1 MGAEKSAVLV
11 LGSSN
16 VDVVVRVESLP
27 RPGETVLGKGRRE
40 HWGGKGANQA
50 LAARRAGAEVR
61 FVTMLGGDPAGDAY
75 LRRLTESGLSP
86 EGVLRC
92 DSPTGAALILVDD
105 EGENQIAVVPGA
117 NALLTPGRMR
127 REPGLLDFGA
137 VVLAQ
142 LEVPASSVAAAF
154 RAGRRRGARNV
165 LNPAPAA
172 GGSPK
177 ELFRLADVL
186 APNETEAAELAG
198 LDGAPASD
206 VEFLRAARALRALG
220 PSRVVITAGRRGAFL
235 LDGSGACWTR
245 PPRRGEGGG
254 RDRCR
259 GRFLRR
265 AGGQA
270 GGGRG
275 DGRGRSLRR
284 RRGGLLREKARRAGG
299 SALASG
305 DSEDAKH
312 GAPKTDSG
320 RLTSSRNPHR
330 VHGRRRGM
338 GEASPRTIMSPRR

>member
-27 RPGETVLGKGRRE
+27 RPGETVLGEGRRE

-75 LRRLTESGLSP
+75 LRRLTESGLPP

-92 DSPTGAALILVDD
+92 ESPTGAALILVDD

-127 REPGLLDFGA
+127 RKPGLLDFGA

-172 GGSPK
+172 GDSPK

-206 VEFLRAARALRALG
+206 AEFLRAARALRALG

-245 PPRRGEGGG
+245 PPAGVKAADATGAGDAFCGALAARLAEGAEMGEAV
-254 RDRCR
+254 
-259 GRFLRR
+259 RFAVA
-265 AGGQA
+265 AGA
-270 GGGRG
+270 C
-275 DGRGRSLRR
+275 SVR
-284 RRGGLLREKARRAGG
+284 RRGAQEGLPSRRGILKMRSMVRQKRIRAG
-299 SALASG
+299 
-305 DSEDAKH
+305 
-312 GAPKTDSG
+312 
-320 RLTSSRNPHR
+320 
-330 VHGRRRGM
+330 
-338 GEASPRTIMSPRR
+338 